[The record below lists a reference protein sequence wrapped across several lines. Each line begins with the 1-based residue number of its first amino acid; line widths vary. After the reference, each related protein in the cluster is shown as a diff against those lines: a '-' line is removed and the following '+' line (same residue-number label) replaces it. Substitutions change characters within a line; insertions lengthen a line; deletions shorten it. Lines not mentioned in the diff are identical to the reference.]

1 MRIFIVILMIMAI
14 FTPAYAQTTD
24 NKRTNTKGG
33 LLPVTRATQD
43 GTITEPDSAVERL
56 IDHIKKRNASLE
68 LQAKAVEA
76 FNAGDLT
83 EAERLFTEQAAL
95 DPGNFTAH
103 YNLACMRAIAGDKDA
118 AWAHLTDALQNGF
131 IDAYQLQRDDS
142 FASMQGDKRVRALIA
157 NFPLMIEA
165 HREASVKAAGRW
177 LGSRAEHRT
186 IELLRLE
193 VFSNHDKIAT
203 DDAAAE
209 LEQVAAFAATFIP
222 DLTDAQASRLDPWV
236 VVTLPDQGRF
246 MNWTIQ
252 TFGPAARGNF
262 SAIGGAY
269 DHDARRLVARDL
281 GATLRHE
288 FFHVL
293 LWRDMTRRDIN
304 MPIWIQEGLAS
315 LVEDGNAGGGGGG
328 QFVPVPSWR
337 TNIAKRLEKNH
348 RLPPIEKLTTL
359 THERFS
365 MNRPLRQY
373 ALARTFFLY
382 LYDRGVL
389 AKWYRLYTDNA
400 ETDPNG
406 LTALETVLGMN
417 ADDMHKDYRQWL
429 RNLPMIAET
438 AEDLKVRLGID
449 IDNGSGDGPRVI
461 GFVDR
466 DAKRTTGLKLRDV
479 ITAINSQPTRDL
491 QELIRILDGHSPGQ
505 TVTLDYRRGKLH
517 GQTTVTLRKR

>member
-1 MRIFIVILMIMAI
+1 MMRTVLIVLSMMFLGSLAW
-14 FTPAYAQTTD
+14 A
-24 NKRTNTKGG
+24 
-33 LLPVTRATQD
+33 QD
-43 GTITEPDSAVERL
+43 GTITEPDSGVERL
-56 IDHIKKRNASLE
+56 IDHIKQRNASLE

-76 FNAGDLT
+76 FNAGDLAV
-83 EAERLFTEQAAL
+83 AERLFTEQAAL
-95 DPGNFTAH
+95 DPDNFTVH
-103 YNLACMRAIAGDKDA
+103 YNLACMRALAGDSDA
-118 AWAHLTDALQNGF
+118 AWEHLTDALQNGF
-131 IDAYQLQRDDS
+131 IDAYQLSRDQS
-142 FASMQGDKRVRALIA
+142 LASMLTDRRVRALLE

-165 HREASVKAAGRW
+165 HREASVEAAGRW
-177 LGSRAEHRT
+177 LGKRAEHRT
-186 IELLRLE
+186 IETLRLE
-193 VFSNHDKIAT
+193 VFSNHDQRAT
-203 DDAAAE
+203 DDAAE
-209 LEQVAAFAATFIP
+209 QLEQVAAFAATLIP
-222 DLTDAQASRLDPWV
+222 DLTSPEAGALDPWV

-246 MNWTIQ
+246 ASWTIQ
-252 TFGPAARGNF
+252 TFGRAARGNF

-293 LWRDMTRRDIN
+293 LWRDMTRRDIA

-315 LVEDGNAGGGGGG
+315 LVEDGDLRGGR
-328 QFVPVPSWR
+328 FVPVPSWR

-389 AKWYRLYTDNA
+389 SKWYRLYTDNA
-400 ETDPNG
+400 GEDPSG
-406 LTALETVLGMN
+406 LAAFETVLGMN
-417 ADDMHKDYRQWL
+417 AEDMHKDYRAWV
-429 RNLPMIAET
+429 RELPMIAET
-438 AEDLKVRLGID
+438 AEDLEVRLGID
-449 IDNGSGDGPRVI
+449 IDNGKGDGPRVT

-479 ITAINSQPTRDL
+479 ITAINGVPTRDL
-491 QELIRILDGHSPGQ
+491 QELIRILDQARPGQ

-517 GQTTVTLRKR
+517 GQAQVTLRKR